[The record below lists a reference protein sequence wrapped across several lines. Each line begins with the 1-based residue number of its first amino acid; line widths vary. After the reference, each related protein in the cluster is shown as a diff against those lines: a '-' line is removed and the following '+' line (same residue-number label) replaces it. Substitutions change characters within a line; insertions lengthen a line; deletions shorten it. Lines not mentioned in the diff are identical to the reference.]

1 MQVFGDGRG
10 CNIATGRFLV
20 SDVTI
25 AADGTVQTLAVDFEQ
40 HCEGAP
46 PALFGSVRFN
56 SAFPAVPQVSIA
68 DATALKGNVGA
79 NDANVIISLSFA
91 EHTSRRRSLHND
103 GRHSGKW

>member
-79 NDANVIISLSFA
+79 NDANVIISLFA